1 MIARN
6 SSFSTRA
13 ARSTFSRVGKELGVR
28 YVLEGSIRKSAQ
40 RIRVTAQLID
50 ALTGN
55 HLWAEKYDRVLE
67 DIFEVQEDLTRSIV
81 AAIAPHIDEAERE
94 KVHRRRPESLGAYER
109 AVSALA
115 KSWAGYFN
123 ADVGLRNEAL
133 AEAQAAFAIDP
144 RSSLA
149 LQVVAWVQLQH
160 VIFGTTPDLAAAW
173 QVGFAAA
180 TGRSRSTAATV
191 RPTHSSRSC

>member
-1 MIARN
+1 M
-6 SSFSTRA
+6 
-13 ARSTFSRVGKELGVR
+13 R

-67 DIFEVQEDLTRSIV
+67 DIFEVQEELTRSIV
-81 AAIAPHIDEAERE
+81 AAIAPHIDDAERE
-94 KVHRRRPESLGAYER
+94 KVHRRRPESLGAYEH

-115 KSWAGYFN
+115 KSWAGYLN

-133 AEAQAAFAIDP
+133 AEAQAALAIDP

-160 VIFGTTPDLAAAW
+160 VLSGY
-173 QVGFAAA
+173 
-180 TGRSRSTAATV
+180 R
-191 RPTHSSRSC
+191 H